1 MMCMA
6 KDSFKRYIW
15 ILDTIQRYG
24 RITLKELKAKWERS
38 SVNDE
43 GKPLADRT
51 FANYKANI
59 EQIFDIEIKCDRTT
73 NEYFIDNEDDL
84 NGNSI
89 RDWMLN
95 SLSLRNLLN
104 ESAGLHERILLEDV
118 PSSHRFLT
126 TVIDAMRDGKK
137 LLVDYRGDR
146 MTEYKKMVLHP
157 YCLKLFKRRW
167 FMLAYSEFKEH
178 PQIYMLDRSRD
189 VEILD
194 QTFEYPVDFTP
205 ELYFDDIYGVRHHD
219 GNQKCKV
226 LVRVA
231 ERQVNLFRSL
241 PIHSSQKEI
250 VTELGYSVF
259 EYNLKVNFDFKQE
272 ILSYLSGVEV
282 LEPQWLRRQLASA
295 LLDLYKIYRND
306 YVNS

>member
-1 MMCMA
+1 MA

-104 ESAGLHERILLEDV
+104 ESAGLHDRIVLEDV
-118 PSSHRFLT
+118 PSSHRYLT
-126 TVIDAMRDGKK
+126 LILDAMRDNRK
-137 LLVDYRGDR
+137 LVLTYKGYSMDDYKD
-146 MTEYKKMVLHP
+146 MTVHP
-157 YCLKLFKRRW
+157 YSVRLFKRRW
-167 FMLAYSEFKEH
+167 YLIGYSEYSKGMR
-178 PQIYMLDRSRD
+178 IYMLDRAADARMLGESFDMPEEFDAEAFFEEFHGVHLSKSEKVCVKVKFLSSKRD
-189 VEILD
+189 
-194 QTFEYPVDFTP
+194 
-205 ELYFDDIYGVRHHD
+205 
-219 GNQKCKV
+219 
-226 LVRVA
+226 LVRTIP
-231 ERQVNLFRSL
+231 L
-241 PIHSSQKEI
+241 HSTQKEI
-250 VTELGYSVF
+250 ETTSSYSVF
-259 EYNLKVNFDFKQE
+259 EYYLRPNFDFKQE
-272 ILSYLSGVEV
+272 ILSYMNSAEV
-282 LEPQWLRRQLASA
+282 LEPVTLRRELASV
-295 LLDLYKIYRND
+295 LLDMYKLYRSDLIKA
-306 YVNS
+306 

>member
-1 MMCMA
+1 MA

-84 NGNSI
+84 AGNSI

-126 TVIDAMRDGKK
+126 SIIGSMRDNKK
-137 LLVDYRGDR
+137 LCISYKGHS
-146 MTEYKKMVLHP
+146 MTEYKDMVIHP
-157 YCLKLFKRRW
+157 YSIRLFKRRW
-167 FMLAYSEFKEH
+167 YLIAYSEYSEG
-178 PQIYMLDRSRD
+178 IRLYMLDRTMY
-189 VEILD
+189 VNVLD
-194 QTFEYPVDFTP
+194 EVFEMPEDFDA
-205 ELYFDDIYGVRHHD
+205 EGYFEDFYGVRSSED
-219 GNQKCKV
+219 DKQRVVVKV
-226 LVRVA
+226 SAKIRDLI
-231 ERQVNLFRSL
+231 RSVPL
-241 PIHSSQKEI
+241 HKSQNEIETVKE
-250 VTELGYSVF
+250 YSLF
-259 EYNLKVNFDFKQE
+259 EYWIIPNFDFKQE
-272 ILSYLSGVEV
+272 LFSYLDALEV
-282 LEPQWLRRQLASA
+282 LEPANLRDEIKLTINSM
-295 LLDLYKIYRND
+295 YRK
-306 YVNS
+306 YI

>member
-1 MMCMA
+1 MA

-59 EQIFDIEIKCDRTT
+59 EQIFDIEIKCDRAT

-126 TVIDAMRDGKK
+126 SIIGSMRDNKK
-137 LLVDYRGDR
+137 LCISYKGHS
-146 MTEYKKMVLHP
+146 MTEYKDMVIHP
-157 YCLKLFKRRW
+157 YSIRLFKRRW
-167 FMLAYSEFKEH
+167 YLIAYSEYSEG
-178 PQIYMLDRSRD
+178 IRLYMLDRTMY
-189 VEILD
+189 VNVLD
-194 QTFEYPVDFTP
+194 EVFEMPEDFDA
-205 ELYFDDIYGVRHHD
+205 EGYFEDFYGVRSSED
-219 GNQKCKV
+219 DKQRVVVKV
-226 LVRVA
+226 SAKIRDLI
-231 ERQVNLFRSL
+231 RSVPL
-241 PIHSSQKEI
+241 HKSQNEIETVKE
-250 VTELGYSVF
+250 YSLF
-259 EYNLKVNFDFKQE
+259 EYWIIPNFDFKQE
-272 ILSYLSGVEV
+272 LFSYLDALEV
-282 LEPQWLRRQLASA
+282 LEPANLRDEIKLTINSM
-295 LLDLYKIYRND
+295 YRK
-306 YVNS
+306 YI